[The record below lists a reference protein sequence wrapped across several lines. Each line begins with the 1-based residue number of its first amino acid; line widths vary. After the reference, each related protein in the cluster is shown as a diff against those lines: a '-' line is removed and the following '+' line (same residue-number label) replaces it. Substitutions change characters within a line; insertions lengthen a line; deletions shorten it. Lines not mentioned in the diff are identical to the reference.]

1 MSFDLIRATLD
12 ARLLTLLDWPP
23 DRIAWPN
30 VPYRPLAEETYLQ
43 VALAVSEP
51 RQADL
56 GTTGR
61 NIQRGLY
68 TVSIVSPSGIGLGA
82 SLQLADA
89 LCALFP
95 RGLDL
100 PATGFAVTILRAW
113 AAPSFPRDS
122 WYVTPV
128 AITWEAFTPPN

>member
-12 ARLLTLLDWPP
+12 ARLLTLPDWPSA
-23 DRIAWPN
+23 RIAWPN
-30 VPYRPLAEETYLQ
+30 LPYRPLGEETYLQ
-43 VALAVSEP
+43 VAIAASEP

-56 GTTGR
+56 GSAGR

-68 TVSIVSPSGIGLGA
+68 TVSVVAPAGIGLGA
-82 SLQLADA
+82 SLQIADQ
-89 LCALFP
+89 LCAIFP

-122 WYVTPV
+122 WFVTPV